1 MLYIFSL
8 QFQYRQKSGEREEVV
23 SLIYKHN
30 NVTSVRTST
39 VAVIVVIELILV
51 TLSALLTVPGVVSA
65 TGWNPT
71 VLITDDN
78 ANNTAPSGNPMTA
91 TDIFRN
97 VHVVWGDVSD
107 LDNSGPDTDIFYR
120 KWNSTIG
127 LWGPRVLLSRDNINK
142 SMGPQ
147 VAGDSSGN
155 AHVIW
160 TDDNASATF
169 PYKWTIHHRMW
180 NALTGSWEVLAF
192 PINETTTSFNGPR
205 IAGDPFGNLH
215 FVATDSVRIHHMV
228 WNGTT
233 GVWDAPS
240 IVVVGDPHGQ
250 RLSVDGDGN
259 VHLVWRDDTDILGSG
274 TDTDIFYRRLNR
286 ATGLWGP
293 VQLISDDN
301 LNNTDSSWS
310 PAVAADPLGNVHVV
324 WDDFSDLDGSGPDL
338 DIFFR
343 RFNATS
349 GNWEPRVLV
358 TNDNANNTGASQEAS
373 VATDPLG
380 NAHIVWVDKSDLDQ
394 TGSNVPSVHYRKW
407 NASTGLWERR
417 FPVTNSIAGIGA
429 SMDPYI
435 AVDLLGNANIVWVD
449 GDLLGNGMDGDIFYR
464 RWESGITLPEYFPV
478 RVSPLT
484 TKIVSPGSSNI
495 ISAMVYNGG
504 NVSNWASVVAFYNSS
519 TPASP
524 FSQANV
530 PPLKTAE
537 KSPTYQA
544 TWEAPLS
551 LGTYEVTIEVD
562 YLDDVAEI
570 FENNNKATI
579 EFVVIGVVDYI
590 PFDVVPS
597 TPQYVQP
604 DSLTTISA
612 SVKNEGTASS
622 GNLSTI
628 AFYNSTTP
636 LLPFFKDPTV
646 PDLLPGEN
654 SPTYQAEW
662 RAPSFPGSYEVAIEV
677 DYGKDVAET
686 NETNNVFLLEFI
698 VVSIPPPSNLTLTVS
713 NGSDV
718 LLNWSAPISPVL
730 DHYLIYRSTDQMDF
744 DFANPEHNTSSDL
757 DPLKTDGMDVGAAN
771 STSPREYYYV
781 VRAVDS
787 LGSKSATSNTAGKWT
802 RSFREGRDA
811 FSLPLEPFTTR
822 NVSWYS
828 ENIPGSEFIRWMN
841 AAGHWV
847 THYPSMGEGVN
858 DIPAIMGDSYEIS
871 LSSSINF
878 TFCGYPASMIRFR
891 EGLGDSLVFRRS
903 LSAKLD
909 GNDINLSWEAVA
921 GADRYLVFRS
931 EERSALHDLSL
942 SPIVNT
948 TETYWIDSGVIGGG
962 RSEYYYMVIPVDS
975 SGGLGSSTYSVGVFT
990 VKYRSGSDTFALPLK
1005 PVEPHSLDWY
1015 CDNIPNVVG
1024 MIHLMEGYWRLHAIE
1039 MPEGVYDADA
1049 LQGEGYQISVDGNST
1064 RFTFVGY

>member
-1 MLYIFSL
+1 MISK
-8 QFQYRQKSGEREEVV
+8 Q
-23 SLIYKHN
+23 N

-39 VAVIVVIELILV
+39 VTVIVVIELILV
-51 TLSALLTVPGVVSA
+51 TFSALLTVPGVVSA

-97 VHVVWGDVSD
+97 VHVVWGDLSD
-107 LDNSGPDTDIFYR
+107 LDNSGPDVDIFYR
-120 KWNSTIG
+120 KWNSTMG
-127 LWGPRVLLSRDNINK
+127 LWESRVLLSKDDSNK
-142 SMGPQ
+142 SVGPK
-147 VAGDSSGN
+147 VAGDSYGN
-155 AHVIW
+155 IHVVW
-160 TDDNASATF
+160 NDDNISASF
-169 PYKWTIHHRMW
+169 PYKWTIQNRMW

-192 PINETTTSFNGPR
+192 PINETTTSFSDPR
-205 IAGDPFGNLH
+205 IAGDPYGNIHL
-215 FVATDSVRIHHMV
+215 VATDSVRIHHMV

-233 GVWDAPS
+233 KAWGEPS
-240 IVVVGDPHGQ
+240 VVVEGNPHGQ

-259 VHLVWRDDTDILGSG
+259 VHVVWRDDTDILGSG
-274 TDTDIFYRRLNR
+274 TDPDIFYLRLDR
-286 ATGLWGP
+286 STGLWNP

-301 LNNTDSSWS
+301 LNNTKGSWF

-324 WDDFSDLDGSGPDL
+324 WEDFSELDGSGPDS
-338 DIFFR
+338 DIFYR
-343 RFNATS
+343 RFNVTS
-349 GNWEPRVLV
+349 GTWEPRVLV
-358 TNDNANNTGASQEAS
+358 TNDNLNNTEASQMS
-373 VATDPLG
+373 DVATDPLG
-380 NAHIVWVDKSDLDQ
+380 NTHIVWDDRSDLEQ
-394 TGSNVPSVHYRKW
+394 TGSNDRDIHYRKW
-407 NASTGLWERR
+407 NASTGLWEGRHL
-417 FPVTNSIAGIGA
+417 VTDLMTDVFMSRH
-429 SMDPYI
+429 PHI
-435 AVDLLGNANIVWVD
+435 AVDLLGNANTVWED
-449 GDLLGNGMDGDIFYR
+449 GDLLGNGDDLDIFYR

-504 NVSNWASVVAFYNSS
+504 NVSDSASVIAFYNST
-519 TPASP
+519 TPAFP
-524 FSQANV
+524 FIQANV

-537 KSPTYQA
+537 KSPAYQA
-544 TWEAPLS
+544 NWEAPLS

-590 PFDVVPS
+590 PFDMVPS

-636 LLPFFKDPTV
+636 LLPFFKDSAV

-677 DYGKDVAET
+677 DYGKDVVEID
-686 NETNNVFLLEFI
+686 ETNNVFLIEFND
-698 VVSIPPPSNLTLTVS
+698 VSILPPANLTLS
-713 NGSDV
+713 V
-718 LLNWSAPISPVL
+718 LTGDDIFLNWTAPSSPLL
-730 DHYLIYRSTDQMDF
+730 DHYLIYRSTDQRDF
-744 DFANPEHNTSSDL
+744 DFANPVHNTSSDL
-757 DPLKTDGMDVGAAN
+757 DPLKTDWMDMGAAN
-771 STSPREYYYV
+771 STSPGEYYYV
-781 VRAVDS
+781 VRAVNS
-787 LGSKSATSNTAGKWT
+787 LGSRSATSNTAGKWT

-811 FSLPLEPFTTR
+811 FSLPLEPFITR

-828 ENIPGSEFIRWMN
+828 ENIPGTDFIRWMN
-841 AAGHWV
+841 ATGHWV

-871 LSSSINF
+871 LSSPTSF

-891 EGLGDSLVFRRS
+891 EGLGDSLAFRRS
-903 LSAKLD
+903 LSAKVD

-921 GADRYLVFRS
+921 GADSYIVFRS
-931 EERSALHDLSL
+931 EERSDLHDLSL
-942 SPIVNT
+942 LPIANA

-962 RSEYYYMVIPVDS
+962 RSEYYHMVIPVDS
-975 SGGLGSSTYSVGVFT
+975 SGGLGSSTYSVGVFS
-990 VKYRSGSDTFALPLK
+990 VEYRSGSDTFALPLK

-1024 MIHLMEGYWRLHAIE
+1024 IIHLMKGYWRLHAIE